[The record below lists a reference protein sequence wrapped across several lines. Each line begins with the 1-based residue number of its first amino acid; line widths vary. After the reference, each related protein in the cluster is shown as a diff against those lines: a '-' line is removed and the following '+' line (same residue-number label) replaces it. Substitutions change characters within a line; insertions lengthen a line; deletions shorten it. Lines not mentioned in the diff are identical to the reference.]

1 MYPPYRALP
10 VDLRSPEAQKVFAEF
25 DAGLYTDFAVMPS
38 EQRAYEIGR
47 LLGVEETDTPAGS
60 AGEAQPAPKSGASV
74 PAYLKTID
82 GKVGG
87 KVPVKDYQA
96 IRTASVKNPDAD
108 SLVKTADDNYVSLT
122 SAQQNN
128 IPQSAMPVPQLNI
141 PDTAVP
147 DFTLPAVS
155 GAGTVINNNFDKLE
169 LSLPNVNDNSKA
181 YDLAMSLRNEL
192 MSLRT
197 YSQQYNWNQ

>member
-1 MYPPYRALP
+1 
-10 VDLRSPEAQKVFAEF
+10 
-25 DAGLYTDFAVMPS
+25 MPS

-108 SLVKTADDNYVSLT
+108 SITLGKYTPTVFDGVADWTKPGPDSYIARAGDSSSYFDLGGEWAVIKEKYGMNDQEMFEYFNKPVLEDAIAGGKTIYFSHNPLEY
-122 SAQQNN
+122 
-128 IPQSAMPVPQLNI
+128 
-141 PDTAVP
+141 PDTFL
-147 DFTLPAVS
+147 DWEWEYIKKRLLLTDENL
-155 GAGTVINNNFDKLE
+155 K
-169 LSLPNVNDNSKA
+169 K
-181 YDLAMSLRNEL
+181 NEGIWYV
-192 MSLRT
+192 R
-197 YSQQYNWNQ
+197 